1 MGVFP
6 GVPFQF
12 MDTVLR
18 PPGIFPFLFPLPF
31 IEVAFRLCHLA
42 YVNGT
47 RLIPIINVVFHVS
60 AAS

>member
-1 MGVFP
+1 MLSPLVVFNFP
-6 GVPFQF
+6 VAGS
-12 MDTVLR
+12 R
-18 PPGIFPFLFPLPF
+18 PPWIPEFLCPLPF